1 MFMRQVIITRYSN
14 VADPD
19 GISKNKLVQKAW
31 KLPRGYFLCE
41 LFDPVFEAIYNWDM
55 AKQRAAFADE
65 GIRARSAAV
74 IAEEMALF
82 APLYGQEKRRS
93 PFVKLGVPCQSVLY
107 SFLDKQP
114 IRWPELGHSPNW
126 ETARSIEIT
135 GELKSALHKAPEE
148 LSMSFQEWVDAM
160 TALGEISRARPITF
174 SDENFVTKC
183 EFKGACGDAAMA
195 LFMLLTEAKKVT
207 SVQSV
212 GFFLPTDIKRRY
224 LPIGRAAKR

>member
-1 MFMRQVIITRYSN
+1 MFVRQVIITRYSN

-31 KLPRGYFLCE
+31 RLPRGYFLCE
-41 LFDPVFEAIYNWDM
+41 FFDPVFEAIYNCDV

-74 IAEEMALF
+74 VAEEMALF

-93 PFVKLGVPCQSVLY
+93 SFVKLGVPCQSVLY
-107 SFLDKQP
+107 RFLDKQAT
-114 IRWPELGHSPNW
+114 RWPELGHSPNW

-135 GELKSALHKAPEE
+135 GELKSTSQKAAVE
-148 LSMSFQEWVDAM
+148 LSIPFQEWVDAM
-160 TALGEISRARPITF
+160 AALGEISRAGPITF
-174 SDENFVTKC
+174 GGQKFLAEC
-183 EFKGACGDAAMA
+183 EFTGACGDAAMA
-195 LFMLLTEAKKVT
+195 LYMLLTETKKIT

-212 GFFLPTDIKRRY
+212 GFFLPTDIERRY